1 MALTFQA
8 KGGDSSLDRLAVRP
22 RNDAKYFPIIHY
34 HVNLDQ
40 DWNIVD
46 FLHPQGKLSSRQY
59 SDWELSGYDVKLL
72 KNIMI
77 KFQIEKHTHQ
87 FVENLKK
94 IVGEYKINKVTKRVE
109 QMLDKFKSRISK
121 ISHVIRI
128 EASQEDH
135 RVNVWT
141 FLEKRDVGARDKIYD
156 VELDLI
162 REYSD
167 LQIDFHVLSDPERTF
182 SNTKIVFSKI
192 D

>member
-1 MALTFQA
+1 MTSTFQA

-22 RNDAKYFPIIHY
+22 QNDSKYFPIIYY
-34 HVNLDQ
+34 HLNLNQ
-40 DWNIVD
+40 DWNIVG
-46 FLHPQGKLSSRQY
+46 FLLSQGKLSSRQY
-59 SDWELSGYDVKLL
+59 SDWELSRYDVKSF

-77 KFQIEKHTHQ
+77 KFQIEKHTRQ

-94 IVGEYKINKVTKRVE
+94 IAGEYKIEKVTKRVE
-109 QMLDKFKSRISK
+109 QMLDRFKSRVSEISQ
-121 ISHVIRI
+121 VIRI

-135 RVNVWT
+135 RVEVWT
-141 FLEKRDVGARDKIYD
+141 FLEKRDIEARDKIYD

-167 LQIDFHVLSDPERTF
+167 LQIDFHVLADPERTF
-182 SNTKIVFSKI
+182 SNTKIVFSKN